1 MKKVKSVAPDGATKG
16 LAMTRAAGKAAK
28 KRGKRRPLG
37 RTAIGDRPMT
47 ATERKRRSR
56 ERDQAAAAYL
66 ALLARP
72 GDAHEQTNVFIRE
85 AVSFL
90 VDYGNRLSVWLKG
103 TKLSREG
110 KDALVRTL
118 HQVANELMLLA
129 QKVDGA

>member
-1 MKKVKSVAPDGATKG
+1 M
-16 LAMTRAAGKAAK
+16 
-28 KRGKRRPLG
+28 KRRPLG
-37 RTAIGDRPMT
+37 RAAIGDRPMT
-47 ATERKRRSR
+47 ATERKRRQR
-56 ERDQAAAAYL
+56 ERDQAAAAY
-66 ALLARP
+66 LARP

-118 HQVANELMLLA
+118 HQVANELTLLA
-129 QKVDGA
+129 QNVDGA